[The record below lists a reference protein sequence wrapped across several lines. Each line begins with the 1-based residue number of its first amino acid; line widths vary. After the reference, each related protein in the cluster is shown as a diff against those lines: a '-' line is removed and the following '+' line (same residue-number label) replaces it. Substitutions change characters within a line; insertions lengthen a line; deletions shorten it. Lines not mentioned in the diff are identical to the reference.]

1 MALRKK
7 ASAASRSRVG
17 DKRKAIVWPA
27 LSLPKPGCHHP
38 GSAPEPCMRVGP
50 SHGSSVICPLSQASL
65 QTCELKFR
73 ASPLRGSHT
82 SYRSTGSWHLQ
93 RYSLRPSAYH
103 RPHVSLSA
111 GFPGSLGFLGNPFP
125 LRYTVDTSS
134 SRRTRQGDS
143 VPGRCLALRAGP
155 HCSPGDVV
163 GCSLEHAVSCP
174 AGESCL
180 SLVSMSV
187 LDQAHNLRRLVVP
200 DDDSSVSS
208 SAYPLR
214 NSARRDAQGDSAG
227 PPFALAS
234 PG

>member
-1 MALRKK
+1 MPCFSIARCKNCLAAALSRCSLKK
-7 ASAASRSRVG
+7 KSTV
-17 DKRKAIVWPA
+17 VPA
-27 LSLPKPGCHHP
+27 PSLPKPGCHHP

-111 GFPGSLGFLGNPFP
+111 GFPGSLGFLGNPSP
-125 LRYTVDTSS
+125 AWYPVDTCSLQ
-134 SRRTRQGDS
+134 RTRPGYS
-143 VPGRCLALRAGP
+143 VPGRCLLLRAGP

-163 GCSLEHAVSCP
+163 GCSLEHAITGQP
-174 AGESCL
+174 E
-180 SLVSMSV
+180 
-187 LDQAHNLRRLVVP
+187 RLVASPV
-200 DDDSSVSS
+200 SVSVF
-208 SAYPLR
+208 
-214 NSARRDAQGDSAG
+214 G
-227 PPFALAS
+227 PSFLISVGLLYLTTIQA
-234 PG
+234 

>member
-1 MALRKK
+1 MALRKN

-17 DKRKAIVWPA
+17 VNRKSIVWPS

-111 GFPGSLGFLGNPFP
+111 GFPGSLGFLGNPSP
-125 LRYTVDTSS
+125 VWYMVDTFFAG
-134 SRRTRQGDS
+134 RTRQGYS
-143 VPGRCLALRAGP
+143 VPGRCLPLRAGS
-155 HCSPGDVV
+155 HCSPGDVM
-163 GCSLEHAVSCP
+163 GCSPEHAVSVRP
-174 AGESCL
+174 ERVV
-180 SLVSMSV
+180 SLVSPCPFWTKPIISV
-187 LDQAHNLRRLVVP
+187 GLLYLTTIQA
-200 DDDSSVSS
+200 
-208 SAYPLR
+208 
-214 NSARRDAQGDSAG
+214 
-227 PPFALAS
+227 
-234 PG
+234 